1 MLNCLLAMN
10 WLLFYR
16 QRRVVFVCKL
26 EFLPIRKLLQCI
38 NCFHKAIHANI
49 SHACHSELYNSVW
62 PHFIISIHGLSDSF
76 CHFCGQFNFN
86 LLKRH
91 FLLLKKCMYICVRLG
106 SVSAFF
112 SSRFLFFFFL
122 SAFVD
127 FGRQYLLLWTVY
139 TLFTHCVVLKNIKNR
154 SYDTIYTFKN
164 YFVTILLIFKF

>member
-112 SSRFLFFFFL
+112 SSRFLFFFFCTH
-122 SAFVD
+122 
-127 FGRQYLLLWTVY
+127 LLTSEDNIYCYEQCIHCSHTVY
-139 TLFTHCVVLKNIKNR
+139 ILFM
-154 SYDTIYTFKN
+154 Y
-164 YFVTILLIFKF
+164 

>member
-62 PHFIISIHGLSDSF
+62 PHFIISIHDLSDSF

-112 SSRFLFFFFL
+112 SSRFLFFFF
-122 SAFVD
+122 FV
-127 FGRQYLLLWTVY
+127 RICWLWKTIFTVMNSVY
-139 TLFTHCVVLKNIKNR
+139 TVHTLCIHCLCIKK
-154 SYDTIYTFKN
+154 Y
-164 YFVTILLIFKF
+164 

>member
-1 MLNCLLAMN
+1 MQNYKENKKSFWFQVWWSTMLNCLLAMN

-16 QRRVVFVCKL
+16 QRGVVFECKL

-106 SVSAFF
+106 SCPRF
-112 SSRFLFFFFL
+112 SVHVFYFFFCL
-122 SAFVD
+122 H
-127 FGRQYLLLWTVY
+127 LL
-139 TLFTHCVVLKNIKNR
+139 TLGDDIYCCERCIHC
-154 SYDTIYTFKN
+154 SHTMY
-164 YFVTILLIFKF
+164 ILFMY